1 MFHVARDASKIALVH
16 LVARLRAGGYRLL
29 DTQYLTD
36 HLKMFGTREISRAR
50 YQRELAKATR
60 EEADVATF
68 AVTLSGADALRAA
81 ALSTNERLG

>member
-1 MFHVARDASKIALVH
+1 
-16 LVARLRAGGYRLL
+16 
-29 DTQYLTD
+29 
-36 HLKMFGTREISRAR
+36 MFGTREISRAR